1 MIIMPKSIQESEA
14 SPVNMVAVVSNTKL
28 HEVPIPR
35 ADTKSVSARVQE
47 EQVDIDE
54 KVEEEEDTNTKPD
67 NQVVKDTTRLKQ
79 LETDNTV
86 RCSGDNEEQNE
97 APNLPSCEKE
107 ADYILDDDDESIC
120 TVQISELDDLLSK
133 AIDEALECERSLRQ
147 EQFLL

>member
-1 MIIMPKSIQESEA
+1 MPKSIQESEA

-54 KVEEEEDTNTKPD
+54 KVEGEEDTNTKPD

-79 LETDNTV
+79 LVNDNTV
-86 RCSGDNEEQNE
+86 RGGEQNE
-97 APNLPSCEKE
+97 APNLSISKYKE
-107 ADYILDDDDESIC
+107 AEYAMDDDESIC
-120 TVQISELDDLLSK
+120 TVQISELDDLPLPK